1 MKKLGITLMAAALS
15 LPAMFAAQAEST
27 TPAPA
32 GQAQT
37 STAKTSKKSHKAKK
51 HHTKKQK
58 GAKGA
63 AATTSSS
70 TEAPASK

>member
-15 LPAMFAAQAEST
+15 MPAMFAAAQAES

-37 STAKTSKKSHKAKK
+37 DTAKPAKKSHKVKK
-51 HHTKKQK
+51 HHSKRAKASK
-58 GAKGA
+58 GS
-63 AATTSSS
+63 AATTGT

>member
-1 MKKLGITLMAAALS
+1 MKKFGITLMAAALS
-15 LPAMFAAQAEST
+15 LPVMFAASQT

-37 STAKTSKKSHKAKK
+37 STAKTSRKSHKVAKK

-58 GAKGA
+58 GVKGSA
-63 AATTSSS
+63 AMSRS
-70 TEAPASK
+70 TPAPVSK